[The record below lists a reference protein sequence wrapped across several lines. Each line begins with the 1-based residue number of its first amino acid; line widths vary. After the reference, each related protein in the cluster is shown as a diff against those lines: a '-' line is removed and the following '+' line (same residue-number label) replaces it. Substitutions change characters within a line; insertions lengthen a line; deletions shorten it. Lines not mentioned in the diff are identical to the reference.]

1 MDSAPDGNHVLLDIQ
16 DLRTHFVTDQG
27 SVAAVDGVSLS
38 VGRGRTVALVG
49 ETGCGKSVTALSV
62 LRLIPSPPGRIVGG
76 RIWLHDAD
84 GGPPLDLLA
93 ASESQMRRVRGHRI
107 AMVFQEPMTSL
118 NPVLSVGQ
126 QIAEAILAHRP
137 VPKREA
143 WARATELLRQTGIP
157 DPQQRARDYPHR
169 MSGGM
174 QQRVM
179 IAMALSCEPSLLIAD
194 EPTTALDVTVQA
206 QILDLLRQLQA
217 ERSLAIVLITHD
229 LGVVAQMADEVYVMY
244 AGRIVERAPAEEL
257 FAHPLHPY
265 TQGLM
270 KCIPRVKGGSPGSSR
285 RQRLEVIPGHVPD
298 PAHPPRGCRFHPR
311 CELSAARAAAGAR
324 PRISRDAAGVGAT
337 VLQRCAE
344 PSPDEP
350 GGQPTLRE
358 LRPNHFVA
366 CWEVEVGGRV

>member
-1 MDSAPDGNHVLLDIQ
+1 MDSAPDGDHVLLDIQ
-16 DLRTHFVTDQG
+16 DLRTHFVTDEG
-27 SVAAVDGVSLS
+27 TVAAVDGVSLS
-38 VGRGRTVALVG
+38 VGQGQTVALVG

-84 GGPPLDLLA
+84 GGPSLDLIT
-93 ASESQMRRVRGHRI
+93 ASESRMRRIRGHRI

-118 NPVLSVGQ
+118 NPVLPVGQ
-126 QIAEAILAHRP
+126 QIAEAILAHRR
-137 VPKREA
+137 VPNREA
-143 WARATELLRQTGIP
+143 WDRATELLRQTGIP
-157 DPQQRARDYPHR
+157 DPEQRVHDYPHR

-174 QQRVM
+174 QQRAM

-206 QILDLLRQLQA
+206 QILDLLRQVQA

-244 AGRIVERAPAEEL
+244 AGRIVERAPVEEL

-270 KCIPRVKGGSPGSSR
+270 NCLPRGSPGR
-285 RQRLEVIPGHVPD
+285 KRLQVIPGHVPD

-311 CELSAARAAAGAR
+311 CEVSAARAAAGAR
-324 PRISRDAAGVGAT
+324 PGILVDADGVGAM
-337 VLQRCAE
+337 VLRRCVE
-344 PSPDEP
+344 PLPEEP
-350 GGQPTLRE
+350 GGEPTWRE

-366 CWEVEVGGRV
+366 CWEAEEGV